1 MKVNLEDS
9 WQEILKHEFHKP
21 YFVELVSFVKHEC
34 ASNPGSIF
42 PMGSQIFRAFDSCP
56 FDQVK
61 VVILGQDPYPTK
73 GHAHGLCFSVEENVQ
88 PLPKSLKNI
97 FIELHQDLG
106 VTPQNGDLTNWAE
119 QGVLLLNNVL
129 TVKEGIPGSHANRG
143 WEIFTDAVIHEL
155 NSRRKGIVYVLWGSH
170 AQKKAEKV
178 NQNDNY
184 VIQSP
189 HPSPLSAYRGFF
201 NSKPFSRANSY
212 LKQNGFDPINW

>member
-1 MKVNLEDS
+1 MKVNLENS
-9 WQEILKHEFHKP
+9 WNEVLKDEFHKP
-21 YFVELVSFVKHEC
+21 YFVELVSFVKHEY
-34 ASNPGSIF
+34 ASNPESIF
-42 PMGSQIFRAFDSCP
+42 PMGSQIFRAFNCCP

-97 FIELHQDLG
+97 FIELYQDIG
-106 VTPQNGDLTNWAE
+106 VTPHNGDLSYWAE

-129 TVKEGIPGSHANRG
+129 TVKEGTPGSHANRG

>member
-21 YFVELVSFVKHEC
+21 YFVELVSFVKHEY